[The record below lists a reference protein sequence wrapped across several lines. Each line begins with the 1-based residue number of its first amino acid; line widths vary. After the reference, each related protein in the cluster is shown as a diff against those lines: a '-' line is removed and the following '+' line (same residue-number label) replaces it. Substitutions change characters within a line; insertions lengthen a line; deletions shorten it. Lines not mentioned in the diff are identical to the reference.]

1 MNSVDDGETNSLWQD
16 KKKKFYLPV
25 QILPERV
32 HANQNHYVK
41 LYPLMSQKMHRPKH
55 GVKTHHGNFCPQL
68 PVEDTQASHSESNR
82 DDNIYIYRNSINIS
96 FDDYDTAP
104 CVVHDEMRDAFKG
117 SDFDWSKC
125 QSGTLGG
132 TQKGL
137 DFDSTDQIDLETVI
151 WAYSS
156 HRSLSQNQSS
166 LQNQR

>member
-1 MNSVDDGETNSLWQD
+1 MVLKHITGISVLNFLLKTLRRRIRNQTET
-16 KKKKFYLPV
+16 
-25 QILPERV
+25 
-32 HANQNHYVK
+32 
-41 LYPLMSQKMHRPKH
+41 
-55 GVKTHHGNFCPQL
+55 T
-68 PVEDTQASHSESNR
+68 
-82 DDNIYIYRNSINIS
+82 IYIYTGILY
-96 FDDYDTAP
+96 DYDTAP

>member
-1 MNSVDDGETNSLWQD
+1 MVLKHITGISVLNFLLKTLRRRIRNQTETTI
-16 KKKKFYLPV
+16 Y
-25 QILPERV
+25 
-32 HANQNHYVK
+32 
-41 LYPLMSQKMHRPKH
+41 
-55 GVKTHHGNFCPQL
+55 
-68 PVEDTQASHSESNR
+68 
-82 DDNIYIYRNSINIS
+82 IYIYRNSINIS

-117 SDFDWSKC
+117 SDFDWSKS

>member
-1 MNSVDDGETNSLWQD
+1 M
-16 KKKKFYLPV
+16 
-25 QILPERV
+25 
-32 HANQNHYVK
+32 
-41 LYPLMSQKMHRPKH
+41 
-55 GVKTHHGNFCPQL
+55 
-68 PVEDTQASHSESNR
+68 
-82 DDNIYIYRNSINIS
+82 NIS

-117 SDFDWSKC
+117 SDFDWSKS